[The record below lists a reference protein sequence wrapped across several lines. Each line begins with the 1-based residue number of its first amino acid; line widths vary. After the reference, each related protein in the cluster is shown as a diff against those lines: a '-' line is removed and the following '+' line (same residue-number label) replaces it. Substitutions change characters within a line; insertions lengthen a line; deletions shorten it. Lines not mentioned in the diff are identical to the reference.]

1 MSNGKICLAKWAK
14 DGMAGKGLVL
24 PEIDNSGVYKS
35 RSLVILDGEGSF
47 TTEFQ
52 YILGKECIKAYAFYT
67 ICVIIM
73 QYHS

>member
-1 MSNGKICLAKWAK
+1 
-14 DGMAGKGLVL
+14 MAGKGLVL